1 MSESE
6 VIYYISL
13 LKQPTE
19 KWEKQGTLR
28 QIHSR
33 AKLTAKALIIDMIEW
48 KSPISLLIDQLSK
61 TDPETVKKLLYR
73 I

>member
-1 MSESE
+1 
-6 VIYYISL
+6 
-13 LKQPTE
+13 LKQPIE
-19 KWEKQGTLR
+19 KWEKQATLR

-33 AKLTAKALIIDMIEW
+33 AKLTAKALIIDMIEG